1 MHEPQ
6 ADHPLLVG
14 TLLIENL
21 SIDLLFF
28 IKEQVEEIQMNNAVA
43 IICSKMQISTQ
54 MFQ

>member
-28 IKEQVEEIQMNNAVA
+28 IEQVEEIQMNNAVA